1 MTEEKRKEIIKKIN
15 IEENN
20 NKKLRKK
27 LMAKKEELQELLND
41 TKIKYY
47 LELVKSIKD
56 LEKNKDSFDRP
67 IDNIITYN
75 FLSSFKEECL
85 HDIWIYD
92 GSYYEDWVDDYYCEH
107 SHIYK
112 CEFKYEN
119 HEDFIYNIY
128 YCLGC
133 GKQVH
138 IEDWEEFEETHF
150 VLKNRKDENDFKY
163 YQELY
168 YKLLYEMS
176 CEEAKEK
183 VIDEFNKNKEKN
195 KTRKRTK

>member
-47 LELVKSIKD
+47 LELVKSIKA

-67 IDNIITYN
+67 IDNVITCN

-85 HDIWIYD
+85 HDIWIYE
-92 GSYYEDWVDDYYCEH
+92 GSYYEIWDSYFEH
-107 SHIYK
+107 THIYQF
-112 CEFKYEN
+112 EHEN

-150 VLKNRKDENDFKY
+150 VLKNRKDNNYFKIRY

-183 VIDEFNKNKEKN
+183 VIDEFNKNKEKS

>member
-1 MTEEKRKEIIKKIN
+1 MKEEKRKKIIKKIN
-15 IEENN
+15 IEEKN
-20 NKKLRKK
+20 NKELRKK
-27 LMAKKEELQELLND
+27 LQAKKEELQELLND

-67 IDNIITYN
+67 IDNIITCN

-85 HDIWIYD
+85 HDIWICE
-92 GSYYEDWVDDYYCEH
+92 GSYYEIWDSYFEH
-107 SHIYK
+107 THIHK

-195 KTRKRTK
+195 KIRKRTK